1 MDLTHVTIIES
12 IYLLYMYFIFK
23 TTYNF
28 SFAPFDKETQ
38 SLGTFFIHSTS
49 SSYENKI
56 CIFGKFMAVVAV
68 ILAFIR
74 LSMIKDNDNKQ
85 IITNVTITF
94 DVVCVILAAMM
105 NLNALIYILPLIV
118 GEIYIINNL

>member
-38 SLGTFFIHSTS
+38 SLGYFFIHSTS

-68 ILAFIR
+68 ILAFAR
-74 LSMIKDNDNKQ
+74 LSMIKYNDKQ
-85 IITNVTITF
+85 LIINGTVTF
-94 DVVCVILAAMM
+94 DVVCIILAVMM
-105 NLNALIYILPLIV
+105 NLNAFIYILPLIV
-118 GEIYIINNL
+118 GEIYVINNL